1 MNWKNFQRPKRL
13 EVDGETASPIFG
25 KFSAQPLERGF
36 ATTIGN
42 AMRRCLLSSIEG
54 AAVTAIH
61 IEGVLHEFSSIPGV
75 VEDVTDVVLN
85 LKQVPIRLHTDEPKV
100 LSIDVQGP
108 GTVTAADLSQDGQVE
123 VVDPDVH
130 IATVNEEGRLKMQV
144 QVRRGRGYISAERN
158 FDETMGIGWIP
169 VDSAHS
175 PVRRVNYRVEAAR
188 LGQTTDYERL
198 ILEVTTNG
206 TATPEEAVSLSAM
219 LLKDHLGIFITAEES
234 LRETGADGDGD
245 ELSSMDELLS
255 KSIDELDLSV
265 RSANC
270 LKNANIHTLR
280 DLVRR
285 SEKEMLETKNFGRKS
300 LEEIEEI
307 LSKLGLSF
315 GMDVPARAPAGA
327 RVS

>member
-13 EVDGETASPIFG
+13 EVDAETASPIFG

-169 VDSAHS
+169 LDSAHS
-175 PVRRVNYRVEAAR
+175 PVRRVNFRVEAAR

-206 TATPEEAVSLSAM
+206 TVSPEEAVSRASM
-219 LLKDHLGIFITAEES
+219 LLKDHLTIFIEAEES
-234 LRETGADGDGD
+234 VREDGHDRESD
-245 ELSSMDELLS
+245 ELAGMDALLART
-255 KSIDELDLSV
+255 IDELDLSV
-265 RSANC
+265 RSANS

-285 SEKEMLETKNFGRKS
+285 SEKDMLETKNFGKKS
-300 LEEIEEI
+300 LEEVQE
-307 LSKLGLSF
+307 LLGNLGLSL
-315 GMDVPARAPAGA
+315 GMEVPGQA
-327 RVS
+327 SS

>member
-13 EVDGETASPIFG
+13 EVDAETVSPTYGRF
-25 KFSAQPLERGF
+25 FAQPLERGF
-36 ATTIGN
+36 ATTLGN

-54 AAVTAIH
+54 AAVAAVH

-108 GTVTAADLSQDGQVE
+108 GTVTAADLSQDSQVE
-123 VVDPDVH
+123 IVDPDVH
-130 IATVNEEGRLKMQV
+130 IATVNEEGHLKMQV
-144 QVRRGRGYISAERN
+144 QVRRGRGYVSAERN
-158 FDETMGIGWIP
+158 FDESMGIGWIP

-198 ILEVTTNG
+198 ILEVTTDG
-206 TATPEEAVSLSAM
+206 TVAPEEAVSLSAM
-219 LLKDHLGIFITAEES
+219 LLKDHLGIFISAEES
-234 LRETGADGDGD
+234 IREGAGEGERE
-245 ELSSMDELLS
+245 ELSSMDELLART
-255 KSIDELDLSV
+255 IDQLDLTV

-280 DLVRR
+280 DLVRK
-285 SEKEMLETKNFGRKS
+285 SEKEMMETKNFGRKS
-300 LEEIEEI
+300 LVE
-307 LSKLGLSF
+307 LQDLLAKLGLSF
-315 GMDVPARAPAGA
+315 SMDVPPRPPTGARA
-327 RVS
+327 S

>member
-13 EVDGETASPIFG
+13 EVDGETLSPIYA
-25 KFSAQPLERGF
+25 KFFAQPLERGF
-36 ATTIGN
+36 ATTVGN

-123 VVDPDVH
+123 IVDPDVH
-130 IATVNEEGRLKMQV
+130 IATVNEEGHLKMQV
-144 QVRRGRGYISAERN
+144 QVRRGRGYVSAERN
-158 FDETMGIGWIP
+158 FDESMGIGWIP

-175 PVRRVNYRVEAAR
+175 PVRRVSFRVEAAR
-188 LGQTTDYERL
+188 LGQTTDFERL
-198 ILEVTTNG
+198 ILEVLTNG
-206 TATPEEAVSLSAM
+206 TASPEEAVSLSAM
-219 LLKDHLGIFITAEES
+219 LLRDHLGIFITAEES
-234 LRETGADGDGD
+234 LREAGAEGDGD
-245 ELSSMDELLS
+245 EISSMDELLAR
-255 KSIDELDLSV
+255 SIDDLDLSV

-285 SEKEMLETKNFGRKS
+285 SEKDMLETKNFGRKS
-300 LEEIEEI
+300 LEELQE
-307 LSKLGLSF
+307 LLAKLGLSF
-315 GMDVPARAPAGA
+315 SMDVSAKPPASLRA
-327 RVS
+327 S

>member
-1 MNWKNFQRPKRL
+1 MNWKGFQRPKRL
-13 EVDGETASPIFG
+13 EVDGDTLSPTYG
-25 KFSAQPLERGF
+25 KFYAQPLERGF

-54 AAVTAIH
+54 AAVTALH

-75 VEDVTDVVLN
+75 VEDVTDVILN

-100 LSIDVQGP
+100 LSIDVEGP

-130 IATVNEEGRLKMQV
+130 IATVNEEGHLKMQI
-144 QVRRGRGYISAERN
+144 QVRQGRSYVPAERN

-175 PVRRVNYRVEAAR
+175 PVRRVNYKVEAAR
-188 LGQTTDYERL
+188 LGQTTDFERL
-198 ILEVTTNG
+198 ILEVVTNG
-206 TATPEEAVSLSAM
+206 TVSPEEALSLSAM

-234 LRETGADGDGD
+234 LQEVGTEVEG
-245 ELSSMDELLS
+245 EEMSSMDELLAR
-255 KSIDELDLSV
+255 SIDELDLSV

-280 DLVRR
+280 DLVRK
-285 SEKEMLETKNFGRKS
+285 SEKDMLETKNFGRKS
-300 LEEIEEI
+300 LEELQELLE
-307 LSKLGLSF
+307 KLGLSF
-315 GMDVPARAPAGA
+315 NMDVPAKGPGAARA
-327 RVS
+327 S

>member
-1 MNWKNFQRPKRL
+1 MNWDNFQRPKRL
-13 EVDGETASPIFG
+13 EVDGESLSPTYG
-25 KFSAQPLERGF
+25 KFFAQPLERGF

-54 AAVTAIH
+54 ASVTALH

-85 LKQVPIRLHTDEPKV
+85 LKQVPIRLHTTEPKV
-100 LSIDVQGP
+100 LSVDVQGP
-108 GTVTAADLSQDGQVE
+108 GTVTAADLSQDSQVE
-123 VVDPDVH
+123 IMDPDVH
-130 IATVNEEGRLKMQV
+130 IATVNEEGHLKMQV
-144 QVRRGRGYISAERN
+144 QVRGGRGYVPAERN
-158 FDETMGIGWIP
+158 FDESMGIGWIP

-175 PVRRVNYRVEAAR
+175 PVRRVNFRVEAAR
-188 LGQTTDYERL
+188 LGQTTDFERL

-206 TATPEEAVSLSAM
+206 TISPEEAVSRSAM

-234 LRETGADGDGD
+234 LKEVGAEIEGE

-255 KSIDELDLSV
+255 RSIDDLDLSV

-280 DLVRR
+280 DLVRK
-285 SEKEMLETKNFGRKS
+285 SEKEMLETKNFGKKS
-300 LEEIEEI
+300 LEELQEL

-315 GMDVPARAPAGA
+315 DMDVPVTSGSARAT
-327 RVS
+327 